1 MGRLYDGAVVRHL
14 ISIVVVVVLVA
25 HPMVHV
31 QRSRDSLT
39 FAISRFLS
47 KYVPSGPPPPPI
59 YSTSTHLQKDTL
71 RVSGKVGGGFSRT
84 LFSCLPSI
92 LVLVQGFFLMQLIS
106 FFLPIVLHILA
117 KISLYYLQL
126 HFSMTFLPI
135 FTTPAQLK
143 DNDSIALY
151 STLCTHFCHDRHRSR
166 VKC

>member
-117 KISLYYLQL
+117 KISYTWYNIDNLFTGNLQL
-126 HFSMTFLPI
+126 HLFFNDI
-135 FTTPAQLK
+135 FT
-143 DNDSIALY
+143 NFYNS
-151 STLCTHFCHDRHRSR
+151 STTQGQ
-166 VKC
+166 

>member
-71 RVSGKVGGGFSRT
+71 RVSGKVGGIFPHIVFMSS
-84 LFSCLPSI
+84 FHSCFGA
-92 LVLVQGFFLMQLIS
+92 GFFFNATNQ
-106 FFLPIVLHILA
+106 FLFAHCLA
-117 KISLYYLQL
+117 YFGQNFLYYLQL

>member
-1 MGRLYDGAVVRHL
+1 LMGRLYDGAVVRHL

-117 KISLYYLQL
+117 KISYIICSY
-126 HFSMTFLPI
+126 I
-135 FTTPAQLK
+135 FQ
-143 DNDSIALY
+143 
-151 STLCTHFCHDRHRSR
+151 
-166 VKC
+166 